1 MTQQTIPFSLTK
13 ATEQVV
19 FNLTKRGIT
28 DVPKDIN
35 VSLLL
40 DYSSSME
47 TEYNSG
53 AVTNV
58 LRRLLSISNTI
69 DDDGNMELVVFHHD
83 AMHYGT
89 LNVGQYDQAQDIITD
104 VRRQYRMGGTC
115 FAPAVRKTLE
125 VLGTSKETVVEK
137 ASGFLG
143 KLFGSTTTKEV
154 VKVSEVEGKQL
165 LVLISDGSNGDSADF
180 RQVVRQIEQMPN
192 IYLQCLA
199 VGYDSSYLRAIAD
212 ESDSVGY
219 SSLTDFTQ
227 TDDALIESI
236 INKELLD
243 KFAAL

>member
-28 DVPKDIN
+28 EVPKDIN

-40 DYSSSME
+40 DYSGSME
-47 TEYNSG
+47 GDYNSG

-89 LNVGQYDQAQDIITD
+89 LNVDQYDQAQDIITD
-104 VRRQYRMGGTC
+104 VRRQYRMGGTN

-125 VLGTSKETVVEK
+125 VLGSSKETVVEK
-137 ASGFLG
+137 ATGFFG
-143 KLFGSTTTKEV
+143 KLFGTTTTKEV

-199 VGYDSSYLRAIAD
+199 VGYESSYLRAIAD

-243 KFAAL
+243 KFATL

>member
-28 DVPKDIN
+28 DVPNDIN

-40 DYSSSME
+40 DYSGSME
-47 TEYNSG
+47 GDYNSG
-53 AVTNV
+53 AVTDV

-89 LNVGQYDQAQDIITD
+89 LNVDQYDQAQDIITD
-104 VRRQYRMGGTC
+104 VRRQYRMGGTN

-125 VLGTSKETVVEK
+125 VLGSSKESVVEK
-137 ASGFLG
+137 AAGFFG
-143 KLFGSTTTKEV
+143 KLFGTTTTKEV

-165 LVLISDGSNGDSADF
+165 LVLISDGANGDASDF
-180 RQVVRQIEQMPN
+180 RQIVREIEQMPN
-192 IYLQCLA
+192 VYLQCLA
-199 VGYDSSYLRAIAD
+199 VGYDSSYLRAIA
-212 ESDSVGY
+212 EQSDSVGY
-219 SSLTDFTQ
+219 SSLVDFSQ
-227 TDDALIESI
+227 TDDDLIESI

>member
-28 DVPKDIN
+28 EVPKDIN

-40 DYSSSME
+40 DYSGSME
-47 TEYNSG
+47 GDYNSG

-89 LNVGQYDQAQDIITD
+89 LNVDQYDQAQDIITD
-104 VRRQYRMGGTC
+104 VRRQYRMGGTN

-125 VLGTSKETVVEK
+125 VLGSSKETVVEK
-137 ASGFLG
+137 ATGFFD
-143 KLFGSTTTKEV
+143 KLFGTTTTKEV

-199 VGYDSSYLRAIAD
+199 VGYESSYLRAIAD

-219 SSLTDFTQ
+219 SSLSNFTQ
-227 TDDALIESI
+227 TDDELIESI

>member
-28 DVPKDIN
+28 DVPNDIN

-47 TEYNSG
+47 GDYNSG

-89 LNVGQYDQAQDIITD
+89 LNVSQYDQAQDIITD

-137 ASGFLG
+137 ATGFLG

-199 VGYDSSYLRAIAD
+199 VGYESSYLRAIAD

-219 SSLTDFTQ
+219 SSLSNFTQ
-227 TDDALIESI
+227 TDDELIESI

>member
-35 VSLLL
+35 VSLML
-40 DYSSSME
+40 DYSGSME
-47 TEYNSG
+47 YEYKSG
-53 AVTNV
+53 SVANV

-89 LNVGQYDQAQDIITD
+89 LNVDQYDEAEDIVSDIQ
-104 VRRQYRMGGTC
+104 RKYRMGGTS
-115 FAPAVRKTLE
+115 FTPAVRKTLE
-125 VLGTSKETVVEK
+125 VLGTTTETVLEK
-137 ASGFLG
+137 AAGFFG

-154 VKVSEVEGKQL
+154 VKVSAVEGKQL
-165 LVLISDGSNGDSADF
+165 LVLISDGANSDTNEF
-180 RQVVRQIEQMPN
+180 RRLVREIEQMPN
-192 IYLQCLA
+192 VYLQCLA
-199 VGYDSSYLRAIAD
+199 VGYESSFLRAIAE

-219 SSLTDFTQ
+219 SSLSDFSK
-227 TDDALIESI
+227 TDDDLIESI

>member
-28 DVPKDIN
+28 EVPKDIN

-40 DYSSSME
+40 DYSGSME
-47 TEYNSG
+47 GDYNSG

-89 LNVGQYDQAQDIITD
+89 LNVDQYDQAQDIITD
-104 VRRQYRMGGTC
+104 VRRRYRMGGTA

-125 VLGTSKETVVEK
+125 VLGSSKETVVEK
-137 ASGFLG
+137 AAGFFG

-154 VKVSEVEGKQL
+154 EGKQL
-165 LVLISDGSNGDSADF
+165 LVLITDGANGDTSDF
-180 RQVVRQIEQMPN
+180 RQIVQQIEQMPN
-192 IYLQCLA
+192 VYLQCLA
-199 VGYDSSYLRAIAD
+199 VGYESSYLRAIAD

-219 SSLTDFTQ
+219 SSLSNFTQ
-227 TDDALIESI
+227 TDDELIESI